1 MLLRGS
7 ILILED
13 HSFLLTVL
21 DVTGANKVF
30 EILFNPDI
38 YRMIAV
44 LKRRDPLR
52 KHLSRLTR
60 VIDEIAYI

>member
-7 ILILED
+7 ILLLED
-13 HSFLLTVL
+13 HSFLRTVL
-21 DVTGANKVF
+21 DVAGADKVF

-38 YRMIAV
+38 YRMITV
-44 LKRRDPLR
+44 LKCRDALR

-60 VIDEIAYI
+60 VIDEILYI